1 MLPGRKF
8 LIAKKSI
15 EYIRSQI
22 RIEEIAVKYVP
33 SLKKRGKNYIGLCP
47 FHREKTPSFSVS
59 PEKQIFHC
67 FGCNAG
73 GNVITFISKVEN
85 LTFTESVKHLA
96 RMSGIEL
103 EYEGDEN
110 DSSTIDHI
118 RRINRYTMK
127 YYNNFLKSGAGEK
140 GMSYLLSR
148 GLNSSSIENF
158 KLGMAPDSWEMLA
171 KSLQKNKAD
180 MEICEK
186 IGLCGKSIKQHESN
200 KVRYYDKF
208 RNRVIFP
215 IFDRNEHVVG
225 FGARTI
231 DDKQQ
236 PKYLNS
242 PESEIYQKKNILY
255 GLNFAQNEIRDM
267 DRAIIVEGY
276 LDVIGCHQ
284 YGLKNVVA
292 PLGTA
297 LTEHQ
302 VKQLSHLC
310 NEIIMLFDSDS
321 AGINAAL
328 RSITTS
334 EVFNTSIKV
343 ALLPSG
349 DPFDYIQAH
358 GLMGLMIIID
368 RAMHPIDFQFMNII
382 EKNTGKDKLL
392 FIKDFFEIIEKMSLN
407 THRDYCFKK
416 SSELLELNEES
427 LRLDFEKYLKNKSGS
442 NYSRGAV
449 EVKKKEIITYETR
462 VFRDLIELIINNPV
476 ITGDV
481 LIDFTPEDI
490 QDTISRNIFTR
501 ILEIYKEENELKV
514 DKLFD
519 FFDRGIEMDFLNI
532 AIQKRTTI
540 QDPKAAYTEIYVN
553 LKLQDI
559 DKKISK
565 YAEMIKKSGS
575 DKLEY
580 LAEIEILRREKEKLN
595 NYIYNRGSMIKN

>member
-1 MLPGRKF
+1 

-15 EYIRSQI
+15 DYIRNQV

-73 GNVITFISKVEN
+73 GNVITFISKIEN
-85 LTFTESVKHLA
+85 LTFAESVKHLA
-96 RMSGIEL
+96 HMSGIEL
-103 EYEGDEN
+103 EYEGDGN

-127 YYNNFLKSGAGEK
+127 YYNNFLKSDAGEK

-158 KLGMAPDSWEMLA
+158 KLGMAPDSWEMLSR
-171 KSLQKNKAD
+171 SLQKNKAD
-180 MEICEK
+180 MDVCEK
-186 IGLCGKSIKQHESN
+186 IGLCGKSAKQQGGSS
-200 KVRYYDKF
+200 VRYYDKF
-208 RNRVIFP
+208 KNRVIFP

-225 FGARTI
+225 FGARAI

-284 YGLKNVVA
+284 HGLKNVVA

-302 VKQLSHLC
+302 LKQLSHLC

-382 EKNTGKDKLL
+382 EKNIGKDKLL
-392 FIKDFFEIIEKMSLN
+392 YIKDFFEIIEKMTLS

-416 SSELLELNEES
+416 SSELLRLNEES
-427 LRLDFEKYLKNKSGS
+427 LRLDFDKFIKNRTGS
-442 NYSRGAV
+442 SYNRERV
-449 EVKKKEIITYETR
+449 EVRKKETITYETR

-481 LIDFTPEDI
+481 IIDFTAEEI
-490 QDTISRNIFTR
+490 QDPVSRRIFSR

-519 FFDRGIEMDFLNI
+519 FFDKGIEMDFLNI
-532 AIQKRTTI
+532 AIQKKTTI